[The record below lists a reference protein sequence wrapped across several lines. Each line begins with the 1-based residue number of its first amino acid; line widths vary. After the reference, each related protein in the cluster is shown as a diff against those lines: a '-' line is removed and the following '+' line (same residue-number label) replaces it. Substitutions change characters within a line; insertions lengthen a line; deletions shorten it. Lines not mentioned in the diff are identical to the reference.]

1 MPIYGYASKVVDE
14 EYGLLE
20 LREISLEF
28 SPEGLRSVAR
38 FLDHYADRLESGK
51 WRGGHIHLIEF
62 DPDWRAD
69 HPGADVIII
78 NPDPDPPLVVI
89 DTGMPTL

>member
-1 MPIYGYASKVVDE
+1 MPIYGYARKVVDE

-28 SPEGLRSVAR
+28 SPEGSRSVAR

-51 WRGGHIHLIEF
+51 WRCGHIHLTEF

-69 HPGADVIII
+69 HPGADVIVI

>member
-28 SPEGLRSVAR
+28 SPEGLRRVAR
-38 FLDHYADRLESGK
+38 FS
-51 WRGGHIHLIEF
+51 IITLIESN
-62 DPDWRAD
+62 
-69 HPGADVIII
+69 PGRGAAVISI
-78 NPDPDPPLVVI
+78 
-89 DTGMPTL
+89 